1 MLRIIFFADTHLGV
15 DYPIKPKVELR
26 RRGDDFFDNYKKVLD
41 YAIESKADLVLHGG
55 DFFFRSKVPS
65 PIVDKAYDILY
76 DFADY
81 DIPFI
86 IVPGN
91 HERSALPTSILM
103 NHRNIH
109 IFDEPQTM
117 FFEKQKAIIGIT
129 GFPNIRNGIKLQYEK
144 IFEQAT
150 EGNPGVDIK
159 LLLMHQAIQES
170 QIEGY
175 TFRYGIDVLPLEML
189 PADYHAVLSGHI
201 HRAQI
206 FQYEKEGKQI
216 PVIYPGST
224 ERTSIVEMAE
234 EKGFY
239 ELIFEET
246 DNNWKL
252 TETNFHIL
260 PTRPMVRI
268 DITKLTEDEKVLRN
282 LLGAELSK
290 IDPNAVVRLR
300 CEFSETRKLLKA
312 DLLRELTPKT
322 MTLTLA
328 PIYRKRYQIEKNN

>member
-1 MLRIIFFADTHLGV
+1 MLKIVFFADTHLGV
-15 DYPIKPKVELR
+15 DYPIKPKIEQR
-26 RRGDDFFDNYKKVLD
+26 RRGNDFFDNYKKVLD
-41 YAIESKADLVLHGG
+41 YAVESKADLVLHGG

-65 PIVDKAYDILY
+65 LIVDKAYDILY
-76 DFADY
+76 DFAEN

-91 HERSALPTSILM
+91 HERSELPTSILM

-109 IFDEPQTM
+109 IFDEPKTM
-117 FFEKQKAIIGIT
+117 FFEKQKAIISIT
-129 GFPNIRNGIKLQYEK
+129 GFPNIRNGIRLQYK
-144 IFEQAT
+144 QIFEQAT
-150 EGNPGVDIK
+150 EGNPDADIR

-170 QIEGY
+170 QIEGF

-189 PADYHAVLSGHI
+189 PVDYMAVLSGHI

-206 FQYEKEGKQI
+206 FQYEKNGKQI

-224 ERTSIVEMAE
+224 ERTSIAEMAE

-246 DNNWKL
+246 NNKWKL

-282 LLGAELSK
+282 LLEAELSK
-290 IDPNAVVRLR
+290 IDPNVVVRLR
-300 CEFSETRKLLKA
+300 CEISETRKLLKA
-312 DLLRELTPKT
+312 ELLRELTPKT

-328 PIYRKRYQIEKNN
+328 PVYRKR

>member
-1 MLRIIFFADTHLGV
+1 MLKIVFFADTHLGI
-15 DYPIKPKVELR
+15 DYPIKPKIER
-26 RRGDDFFDNYKKVLD
+26 CRRGDDFFNNYQKVLEF
-41 YAIESKADLVLHGG
+41 AVEAKADLVLHGG
-55 DFFFRSKVPS
+55 DFFFRSKVPT

-76 DFADY
+76 DFAEN

-91 HERSALPTSILM
+91 HERSVLPNSIFM
-103 NHRNIH
+103 NHKNIH
-109 IFDEPQTM
+109 VFDEPKTM
-117 FFEKQKAIIGIT
+117 YFERQKAIIGIT

-150 EGNPGVDIK
+150 EGNPEADIK

-170 QIEGY
+170 KIEGFI
-175 TFRYGIDVLPLEML
+175 FRYGIDVLPLEML
-189 PADYHAVLSGHI
+189 PDDYQAILSGHI

-206 FQYEKEGKQI
+206 FQYKKNGKQI

-234 EKGFY
+234 KKGFY
-239 ELIFEET
+239 ELIFEES
-246 DNNWKL
+246 DNGWIL
-252 TETNFHIL
+252 AETNFHIL

-282 LLGAELSK
+282 LLEAELSQ
-290 IDPNAVVRLR
+290 IDQNSVVRLR
-300 CEFSETRKLLKA
+300 CEIPETRKLLKA
-312 DLLRELTPKT
+312 ELLRELTPKT
-322 MTLTLA
+322 MTLSLA
-328 PIYRKRYQIEKNN
+328 PVYRKR

>member
-1 MLRIIFFADTHLGV
+1 MLKIIFFADTHLGV
-15 DYPIKPKVELR
+15 DYPIKPKIIRR
-26 RRGDDFFDNYKKVLD
+26 RRGDDFFENYKKVLD
-41 YAIESKADLVLHGG
+41 YAIDSKADLVLHGG
-55 DFFFRSKVPS
+55 DFFFRSKVPA

-76 DFADY
+76 DFAEN
-81 DIPFI
+81 DIPFV

-91 HERSALPTSILM
+91 HERSVLPSSILM
-103 NHRNIH
+103 NHKNIH
-109 IFDEPQTM
+109 IFDESKTL
-117 FFEKQKAIIGIT
+117 FFNKKNAIIGIT
-129 GFPNIRNGIKLQYEK
+129 GFPNIRNGIKLQYNH
-144 IFEQAT
+144 IFETAI
-150 EGNPGVDIK
+150 EGNPDVDIK

-189 PADYHAVLSGHI
+189 PADFNAVLSGHI

-206 FQYEKEGKQI
+206 FQYEIAGKQI

-239 ELIFEET
+239 ELIFKEKEYRWT
-246 DNNWKL
+246 L
-252 TETNFHIL
+252 TETHFHIL

-282 LLGAELSK
+282 LLEAELSK
-290 IDPNAVVRLR
+290 IEQNSVVRLR
-300 CEFSETRKLLKA
+300 CEIPETRKLLSA
-312 DLLRELTPKT
+312 ELLRELTPET

-328 PIYRKRYQIEKNN
+328 PVYRKRK

>member
-1 MLRIIFFADTHLGV
+1 MLRIVFFADTHLGV
-15 DYPIKPKVELR
+15 DYPIKPKIERR
-26 RRGDDFFDNYKKVLD
+26 RRGDDFFDNYQQVLD
-41 YAIESKADLVLHGG
+41 FTVESKADLVLHGG
-55 DFFFRSKVPS
+55 DFFFRSKVPA
-65 PIVDKAYDILY
+65 PIVDKAYAILY
-76 DFADY
+76 EFADSN
-81 DIPFI
+81 IPFV

-91 HERSALPTSILM
+91 HERSVLPTSILM

-109 IFDEPQTM
+109 IFDEPAT
-117 FFEKQKAIIGIT
+117 FYFEKKNAVIAIT
-129 GFPNIRNGIKLQYEK
+129 GFPNIRNGIKLQYGN

-150 EGNPGVDIK
+150 EGNPEADIK

-170 QIEGY
+170 QIEGF

-189 PADYHAVLSGHI
+189 PSDFHAILSGHI

-206 FQYEKEGKQI
+206 FQYEKTGKQT

-239 ELIFEET
+239 ELIFEEGE
-246 DNNWKL
+246 NGWSL

-268 DITKLTEDEKVLRN
+268 DITKLTEDEKILRN
-282 LLGAELSK
+282 LLEAELSK
-290 IDPNAVVRLR
+290 IDQNSVVRLR
-300 CEFSETRKLLKA
+300 CEIPQTRKLLKA
-312 DLLRELTPKT
+312 ELLRELTPKT

-328 PIYRKRYQIEKNN
+328 PVYRKMK

>member
-1 MLRIIFFADTHLGV
+1 MLKIVFFADTHLGV
-15 DYPIKPKVELR
+15 DFPINPRVDRR
-26 RRGDDFFDNYKKVLD
+26 RRGEDFFDNYQKVLD

-55 DFFFRSKVPS
+55 DFFFRSKVPA

-76 DFADY
+76 DFADN

-91 HERSALPTSILM
+91 HERSVLPTSILM

-109 IFDEPQTM
+109 IFDEPSTF
-117 FFEKQKAIIGIT
+117 FFEKKNAIITIT
-129 GFPNIRNGIKLQYEK
+129 GFPNIRNGIRLQYK
-144 IFEQAT
+144 HIFEQAV
-150 EGNPGVDIK
+150 EGNPDADIK

-170 QIEGY
+170 QIEGF

-189 PADYHAVLSGHI
+189 PSDFHAVLSGHI

-206 FQYEKEGKQI
+206 FYYEKSGNRI

-224 ERTSIVEMAE
+224 ERTSSVEMAE

-246 DNNWKL
+246 NNKWKL
-252 TETNFHIL
+252 KETNFHIL
-260 PTRPMVRI
+260 PTRPMVRLE
-268 DITKLTEDEKVLRN
+268 ITNLTEDERVLRN
-282 LLGAELSK
+282 LLEAELSK
-290 IDPNAVVRLR
+290 IDQNSVVRLR
-300 CEFSETRKLLKA
+300 CEIPETRKLLKA
-312 DLLRELTPKT
+312 ELLRELTPDT
-322 MTLTLA
+322 MTLSLA
-328 PIYRKRYQIEKNN
+328 PVYRKR